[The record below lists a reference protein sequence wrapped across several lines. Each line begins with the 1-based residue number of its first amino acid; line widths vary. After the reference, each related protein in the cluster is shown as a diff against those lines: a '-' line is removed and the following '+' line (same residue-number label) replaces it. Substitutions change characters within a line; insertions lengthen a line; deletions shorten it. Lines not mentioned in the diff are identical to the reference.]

1 MRRRSLFAR
10 DRDVEIAVEPSEPL
24 VWPVATKRQP
34 DIPSFAG
41 HTDTVPDVVGLIGTP
56 LSLVIFTEGNQLMV
70 SLSEEI
76 VGSFPSWA
84 KSQAQYADINTDN
97 IVVVTLP
104 RANLVQM
111 VRSGGIGLGNLTLDV
126 SRASGFYPDVVIG
139 GPTPLQGL
147 RKLGVLEPEHRF
159 VSKNRGPALLV
170 RKGNPYGI
178 KSLDDVARTGARLA
192 QAASVKAGARAGNRA
207 VIEAILGKARADAF
221 FAHEVEHFSGRLGI
235 AHRDIPEMLA
245 SGYADVGLTYYQ
257 LISYWARTFP
267 NHFELI
273 TIDGAERFS
282 SKTAFG
288 RVVDPLRS
296 RALKAFEVFFFSR
309 AKDVYPRYDFARM
322 SDDEYG
328 AELALDSDTG
338 RAR

>member
-10 DRDVEIAVEPSEPL
+10 DRDVEIAVELSEPL

-41 HTDTVPDVVGLIGTP
+41 HTDTVPDVVGRIGTP

-126 SRASGFYPDVVIG
+126 SRAFGIYPDVVIG
-139 GPTPLQGL
+139 GPTRLQDCVSSEFLSPSPGLSQKIAGPLCL
-147 RKLGVLEPEHRF
+147 
-159 VSKNRGPALLV
+159 
-170 RKGNPYGI
+170 
-178 KSLDDVARTGARLA
+178 
-192 QAASVKAGARAGNRA
+192 
-207 VIEAILGKARADAF
+207 
-221 FAHEVEHFSGRLGI
+221 FAKETHTE
-235 AHRDIPEMLA
+235 
-245 SGYADVGLTYYQ
+245 
-257 LISYWARTFP
+257 
-267 NHFELI
+267 
-273 TIDGAERFS
+273 
-282 SKTAFG
+282 
-288 RVVDPLRS
+288 
-296 RALKAFEVFFFSR
+296 
-309 AKDVYPRYDFARM
+309 
-322 SDDEYG
+322 
-328 AELALDSDTG
+328 
-338 RAR
+338 